1 MELLLALC
9 CGAGVVL
16 VLLVVALLVARRSVS
31 ADQGA
36 MEAVAAELGW
46 TVTHGAASRKD
57 RWILGEHQGLPAG
70 AFAWNTTTYD
80 STNRTVVHPFVK
92 VVVGHRSAAPTGGR
106 LVRKAPV
113 GPYAS
118 PAPAATDDPA
128 QAFTEQVSP
137 QVFSPRTTGAALL
150 LAQRYPNMRL
160 GDLDGAM
167 RDRFPRRWPDQSRVV
182 AWVDLPGSTIDS
194 ATLRA
199 TLDDLAAVIQTLDAP

>member
-16 VLLVVALLVARRSVS
+16 VLLVVAVLVVRRNVS

-36 MEAVAAELGW
+36 FDAVAAELGW
-46 TVTHGAASRKD
+46 KVTSGATSRKD
-57 RWILGEHQGLPAG
+57 RWMLGEHQGLPAG

-80 STNRTVVHPFVK
+80 SNNRTVVHPFVK
-92 VVVGHRSAAPTGGR
+92 VVVGHPSAAPTGGR
-106 LVRKAPV
+106 LARGPAVRIDA
-113 GPYAS
+113 GPAT
-118 PAPAATDDPA
+118 TDDPA

-137 QVFSPRTTGAALL
+137 DRFSARTTGAALL

-167 RDRFPRRWPDQSRVV
+167 RDRFPRAWPASSRVV
-182 AWVDLPGSTIDS
+182 AWVDLPGATVDA
-194 ATLRA
+194 ATLRT
-199 TLDDLAAVIQTLDAP
+199 TLDDLAHVVTSLDSP